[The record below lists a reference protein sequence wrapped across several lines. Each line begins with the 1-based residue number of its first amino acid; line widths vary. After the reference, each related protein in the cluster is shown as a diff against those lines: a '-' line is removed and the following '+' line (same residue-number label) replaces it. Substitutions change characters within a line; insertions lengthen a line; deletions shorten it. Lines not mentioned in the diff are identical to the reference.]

1 MKATFFNA
9 ATSFAIRDRL
19 FNGGMKELSE
29 VLGKWSDAIYIPPKQ
44 EQAFNRG
51 GTFIFAN
58 DRTVY
63 AHYDESNGAHPK
75 FADVYRLACLE
86 LDSVE

>member
-1 MKATFFNA
+1 MSIIVVTNTNA
-9 ATSFAIRDRL
+9 HMGFVFI
-19 FNGGMKELSE
+19 
-29 VLGKWSDAIYIPPKQ
+29 AIYIPPKQ